1 MAGGEGTRLRPLT
14 CNIPKPM
21 VPILNKPFLEHM
33 LGHLRGHGVGSAV
46 LTVCYLPDIIEA
58 YFGRGEH
65 TGMEIS
71 YVLEETPLG
80 IILSFSIAEAAAISI
95 SSHI

>member
-1 MAGGEGTRLRPLT
+1 MRPLT

-21 VPILNKPFLEHM
+21 VPILNRPFLEHM
-33 LGHLRGHGVGSAV
+33 LGHLRDHGVGSTV

-58 YFGRGEH
+58 HFGRGEH
-65 TGMEIS
+65 IGMELS

-80 IILSFSIAEAAAISI
+80 TAGAVKNVEKDLSETFLY
-95 SSHI
+95 